1 MWLAINEKDPRPI
14 YLQIIAQI
22 REQVRSGR
30 LKPGDELPSVREL
43 ADSLGINM
51 HTARSAYLKLRE
63 QGIINLRLG
72 RRATI
77 ARPRLPVK
85 NEEAEAD
92 LQLRLEEWLTDAL
105 LMGLSPEQIQ
115 QLVKDRLKEMD
126 NSNPNLYKENHHENA
141 LE

>member
-1 MWLAINEKDPRPI
+1 MWLTINEADSRPI
-14 YLQIIAQI
+14 YLQIISQI
-22 REQVRSGR
+22 RDQVRSGR

-51 HTARSAYLKLRE
+51 HTVRSAYLKLRD

-77 ARPRLPVK
+77 AKSHPPVK

-105 LMGLSPEQIQ
+105 LLGLTSAQIK
-115 QLVKDRLKEMD
+115 QLIETRLKEME
-126 NSNPNLYKENHHENA
+126 KK
-141 LE
+141 